1 MDELRIGDA
10 EREASVAALGEHFAQ
25 GRLTRE
31 EYDER
36 SDAVWSARTRGDLV
50 PVFADLPP
58 EARVAVPAA
67 AGSSTLA
74 RRPDWLP
81 PWFSRG
87 LLGPLVALLV
97 VLTVLTHLPFVL
109 VGLAVWFLLSRRH
122 GVGRPPWAGHGHRA
136 RGW

>member
-1 MDELRIGDA
+1 MDQLRIGDA
-10 EREASVAALGEHFAQ
+10 EREVSVAALGEHFAQ

-36 SDAVWSARTRGDLV
+36 SDAVWSARTRGDLA

-58 EARVAVPAA
+58 DARTAVPVA
-67 AGSSTLA
+67 AGARTPS

-81 PWFSRG
+81 PWFHRG
-87 LLGPLVALLV
+87 LLGPLVAALV

-109 VGLAVWFLLSRRH
+109 MALAVWFLLARRH
-122 GVGRPPWAGHGHRA
+122 GVGRPPWAGRGHRV
-136 RGW
+136 RGG

>member
-1 MDELRIGDA
+1 MDQLRIGDA

-58 EARVAVPAA
+58 DPRGVVPSTARTAA
-67 AGSSTLA
+67 PT
-74 RRPDWLP
+74 RRTSPLP

-87 LLGPLVALLV
+87 LLGPLVAVLV

>member
-1 MDELRIGDA
+1 MDQLRIGDA

-50 PVFADLPP
+50 PVFADLPRTHG
-58 EARVAVPAA
+58 A
-67 AGSSTLA
+67 SSEHGTD
-74 RRPDWLP
+74 RRADRRTSPLP

-87 LLGPLVALLV
+87 LLGPLVAV
-97 VLTVLTHLPFVL
+97 
-109 VGLAVWFLLSRRH
+109 SSS
-122 GVGRPPWAGHGHRA
+122 
-136 RGW
+136 